1 MTKSKTA
8 RKGMPPAA
16 AVDFEVKPPFQIL
29 EDNRRRF
36 IRIDLDEPIAFAA
49 IKAADGGF
57 WPEGDGPGGNG
68 EILNIS
74 AGGILMFSSEP
85 TMENSILSL
94 SVRLEGC
101 EAINHILGKV
111 KRVEIDSGGYLVG
124 LESITREKL
133 SDHLSAEEIDQ
144 IPEDMASFT
153 DRLRAFLNQYIYSK
167 KLSVEH
173 ELR

>member
-1 MTKSKTA
+1 MTTRKTLS
-8 RKGMPPAA
+8 KGMPLAA
-16 AVDFEVKPPFQIL
+16 AVDFEVKPPFKIM

-36 IRIDLDEPIAFAA
+36 IRIDIDEPITFAA
-49 IKAADGGF
+49 IKVADGGF
-57 WPEGDGPGGNG
+57 WPQGDGPGGSG

-85 TMENSILSL
+85 TMENNILSL

-133 SDHLSAEEIDQ
+133 ADHLSAEEIDQ
-144 IPEDMASFT
+144 IPADMASFT
-153 DRLRAFLNQYIYSK
+153 DRLRAFLNQFIYSK
-167 KLSVEH
+167 KLSTDYES
-173 ELR
+173 R

>member
-1 MTKSKTA
+1 MTRSKISS
-8 RKGMPPAA
+8 KGMPPAA
-16 AVDFEVKPPFQIL
+16 AVDFEVKLPFRIL

-36 IRIDLDEPIAFAA
+36 IRIDIDEPISFAA

-124 LESITREKL
+124 IESITREKL
-133 SDHLSAEEIDQ
+133 SDHLSAEEVDQ
-144 IPEDMASFT
+144 IPSDMASFT

-173 ELR
+173 EA